1 MLQQPLQAVIV
12 KEPRIEPRLK
22 VLCLSRNYPN
32 NVLTLLG
39 LWVQG
44 LVRHTKSF
52 CGIKV
57 VSPVPYCPPL
67 PGLKNDY
74 KRFRTVDRSRW
85 TDGVE
90 VFHPRFVVPP
100 GHQLHGIESFTYYA
114 GVVSLIENLRRNF
127 PFDLIHAHYSYPDG
141 WVAAKLGKRFNVPV
155 VITEQ
160 NPWKPWM
167 DDYALV
173 RRQAVWAARQCMF
186 HIAISETVRKEI
198 AIFAGE
204 SERLRVIPDGV
215 DSSVFT
221 LPHDLSKPRK
231 KQILFVGVIRPVKG
245 VDVLLKTL
253 RLLAD
258 KGRDERL
265 VLVGENF
272 YPAYRREYE
281 RMRQLASDLGLADR
295 VNFVGKKP
303 LNELVQLMQESAV
316 LVLPSRKESLGVVLV
331 EALACGTP
339 VVATRCGG
347 PEDIVTSRAGVL
359 VRPDDPEALAAGI
372 ELVIDRREAY
382 DPVSLR
388 EYALEKFSWTTIAKQ
403 HVDLYREAI
412 ARYTPSVNHTNATK

>member
-1 MLQQPLQAVIV
+1 MLHQPLKAVLV
-12 KEPRIEPRLK
+12 KEPRIDPRPK

-39 LWVQG
+39 LWVEG
-44 LVRHTKSF
+44 LVRHSAGF

-74 KRFRTVDRSRW
+74 KRFRSIDRSRW

-90 VFHPRFVVPP
+90 IFHPRFVVPP
-100 GHQLHGIESFTYYA
+100 GHQLHGVESFTYYA
-114 GVVSLIENLRRNF
+114 AVVSLIEKLRRNF

-155 VITEQ
+155 IITEQ

-173 RRQAVWAARQCMF
+173 RRQAVWAARQCTF
-186 HIAISETVRKEI
+186 HIAISEVVRQEI
-198 AIFAGE
+198 EKFTGE
-204 SERLRVIPDGV
+204 SQKLRVIPDGI
-215 DSSVFT
+215 DGSVFT
-221 LPHDLSKPRK
+221 LPRDLSKPRK

-245 VDVLLKTL
+245 VDVLLKSL
-253 RLLAD
+253 RLLVD
-258 KGRDERL
+258 RGRDERL
-265 VLVGENF
+265 VLVGDSF

-281 RMRQLASDLGLADR
+281 RMQQLTRDLGLTDR
-295 VNFVGKKP
+295 VNFAGKKP
-303 LNELVQLMQESAV
+303 INELVQYMQESAV
-316 LVLPSRKESLGVVLV
+316 LVLPSRKESLGMVLA

-347 PEDIVTSRAGVL
+347 PEEIVTNRVGVL
-359 VRPDDPEALAAGI
+359 VRPDDPDALAAGI
-372 ELVIDRREAY
+372 ELVIDRPEAY

-388 EYALEKFSWTTIAKQ
+388 EHALEKFSWTKIANQ
-403 HVDLYREAI
+403 YADLYREAI
-412 ARYTPSVNHTNATK
+412 TRSGRSLNLANATT